1 MFKLMA
7 GLSRVLLI
15 AALASGFTLYFTWT
29 IVSTYVDKL
38 IQQLNLPVE
47 GQLVGFSDLVDAVA
61 EDLGQLG
68 ERSDNGSEDSSGST
82 PVEGQESS
90 SSPPEDAT
98 AVFGQEIEEQ
108 DAEKEL
114 VYSYDDL
121 AEKKDQISQK
131 DRQEIFQYLTSL
143 SAEEMS
149 KISELMEG
157 GITDE
162 DMQAI
167 IDIVKQSIAEEDFQK
182 MMEILEKY

>member
-1 MFKLMA
+1 MFKLIA

-47 GQLVGFSDLVDAVA
+47 GQLVGLSDLVDAVA
-61 EDLGQLG
+61 DDLGQLG
-68 ERSDNGSEDSSGST
+68 DRPDNGSDDSSSST
-82 PVEGQESS
+82 SAGDQESS
-90 SSPPEDAT
+90 SSPPKDAT
-98 AVFGQEIEEQ
+98 PVFGQEIEEQ

-114 VYSYDDL
+114 VFSYDEL
-121 AEKKDQISQK
+121 AEKRDQISQQ
-131 DRQEIFQYLTSL
+131 DRQEIFKYLTSL
-143 SAEEMS
+143 SAGEMS
-149 KISELMEG
+149 QISELMEG

-182 MMEILEKY
+182 LMDILEKY